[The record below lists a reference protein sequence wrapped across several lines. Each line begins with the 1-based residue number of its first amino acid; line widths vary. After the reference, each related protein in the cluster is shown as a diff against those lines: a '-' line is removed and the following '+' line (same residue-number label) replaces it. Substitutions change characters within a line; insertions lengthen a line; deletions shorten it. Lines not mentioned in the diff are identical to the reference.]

1 MTARK
6 IPLIICHF
14 ERSRQTFLFVI
25 RNIVLLYPNPQNNIP
40 LKTILIIDDEE
51 KLRKLMARII
61 SLEGFDVLESPD
73 AKSAFKK
80 LEQQEVD
87 VIVCDV
93 KLPDANG
100 IELSKQLKSAYP
112 LCEIIVL
119 TAYGNIPDGVQAIK
133 NGAFDYI
140 TKGDDNNKIIPLIHR
155 AIEKVSMQK
164 RLQNLE
170 SRVGKKYSFDTILG
184 HSTKIREAVALA
196 QKVTA
201 TDTTVLLLGETGTGK
216 EVFAQAIHTSGARSS
231 KPFIAINCSAF
242 GRDLLESELFGH
254 KAGAFTGAVKDKK
267 GLFEEANG
275 GTIFLDEIG
284 EMHLDLQAKLL
295 RVLEAGEYMKVG
307 DTKVMKT
314 DVRIIAATNRDLKK
328 ESEEGH
334 FRLDLYYRLSVFQ
347 ITLPPLRERTKDIEP
362 IAAYFVKMFAAKI
375 NRRNLAISKEYLDK
389 LKAHSWKG
397 NIRELKNVI
406 ERSVILS
413 SGEELSIDS
422 LPYEMQHP
430 ELNAN
435 VPASSFDLA
444 DVEKNHILKVLAYTK
459 GNKTEAARLMN
470 IGLTTLYRKIEEYKI

>member
-1 MTARK
+1 
-6 IPLIICHF
+6 
-14 ERSRQTFLFVI
+14 
-25 RNIVLLYPNPQNNIP
+25 
-40 LKTILIIDDEE
+40 
-51 KLRKLMARII
+51 MARII
-61 SLEGFDVLESPD
+61 SLEGFDVLESAD
-73 AKSAFKK
+73 AKSALKK

-87 VIVCDV
+87 VIICDV

-100 IELSKQLKSAYP
+100 IELSRQLKAAYP

-184 HSTKIREAVALA
+184 HSKNIQEAVMLA
-196 QKVTA
+196 KKVTA

-284 EMHLDLQAKLL
+284 EMHIDLQAKLL

-328 ESEEGH
+328 EAEEGQ

-347 ITLPPLRERTKDIEP
+347 IMLPPLRERLKDIEP
-362 IAAYFVKMFAAKI
+362 IAAYFVKMFASKI
-375 NRRNLAISKEYLDK
+375 NRRNLEIGKEYLDK

-413 SGEELSIDS
+413 SGDVLSVDS

-430 ELNAN
+430 ELNAH